1 MSLIDDMAKTMT
13 TAQIY
18 NKLRH
23 NVENLTNE
31 LMICSVGNRL
41 SIMDLMSK
49 AYKERYEL
57 ERNEVSDKDIIEE
70 LQGASGV

>member
-1 MSLIDDMAKTMT
+1 MSLIDDMSRTMT
-13 TAQIY
+13 TQQIY
-18 NKLRH
+18 NKLRT

-41 SIMDLMSK
+41 AIMDLMSK

-57 ERNEVSDKDIIEE
+57 ERAEVVDRDIIEE
-70 LQGASGV
+70 LIGE